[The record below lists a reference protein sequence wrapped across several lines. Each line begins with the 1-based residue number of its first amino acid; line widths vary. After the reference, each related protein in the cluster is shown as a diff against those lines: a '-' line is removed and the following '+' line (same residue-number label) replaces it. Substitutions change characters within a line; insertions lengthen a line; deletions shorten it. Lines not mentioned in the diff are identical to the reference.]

1 MVQGATGRAA
11 QQHMRLMARYG
22 TPVVAGVSPSA
33 KVAEA
38 GGVPLFR
45 SCADAVRLTGA
56 RISVI
61 MVPPLAVLAA
71 LEEAVSAGVRLI
83 VTVTEGMPVHDA
95 IKALRLVRANG
106 VEWIGPSTPGLALPG
121 RLKLG
126 FLPDVALAPGALG
139 VMSRS
144 GTLSYEIGLRL
155 VRRGIGQSAWIGVGG
170 DVVKGM
176 RFADLVPLFQAHPA
190 TRALLVVGE
199 IGGTDEEDL
208 ALALEETGFER
219 PVFVV
224 LAGSHAPEG
233 VTMGHAGALV
243 HGDKGSLAS
252 KTAALERAGAEVFT
266 EMAAAVARI
275 ERALRR
281 PQ

>member
-33 KVAEA
+33 TIAEA

-45 SCADAVRLTGA
+45 TCADAVRLTGA

-106 VEWIGPSTPGLALPG
+106 VEWIGPRPRAS
-121 RLKLG
+121 RC
-126 FLPDVALAPGALG
+126 PDASSSAFCP
-139 VMSRS
+139 MSPSRPARS
-144 GTLSYEIGLRL
+144 
-155 VRRGIGQSAWIGVGG
+155 A
-170 DVVKGM
+170 
-176 RFADLVPLFQAHPA
+176 
-190 TRALLVVGE
+190 
-199 IGGTDEEDL
+199 
-208 ALALEETGFER
+208 
-219 PVFVV
+219 
-224 LAGSHAPEG
+224 
-233 VTMGHAGALV
+233 
-243 HGDKGSLAS
+243 
-252 KTAALERAGAEVFT
+252 
-266 EMAAAVARI
+266 
-275 ERALRR
+275 
-281 PQ
+281 